1 MEGFTI
7 PLSTPEQDP
16 EHDAAMIAKADG
28 VQTDQPLLAGKY
40 KSEEELAKGYLELL
54 KKQGNLEDQYKALEA
69 QLGRPKEVPP
79 ETATVESTDEPA
91 ATEPETPKADVP
103 EPIRKAASVL
113 SRAGLDSEKVIAE
126 YAETGELKP
135 EYYEALA
142 TKAGLDRDVVD
153 QFLEGQK
160 AIMDRATQ
168 TVLNAAG
175 GEAQYNA
182 MVQWAV
188 TGVSKAE
195 ADAFN
200 STLAEG
206 DMGKVLLAVQG
217 LRAKFEQAT
226 SAPISG
232 EPKLVQGG
240 AGVSPAQTGYA
251 SEQEMTRDMADPR
264 YRKDPAFQDYVIRK
278 AARSRF

>member
-1 MEGFTI
+1 MPEFTI

-16 EHDAAMIAKADG
+16 GHDEAMIAKAEG
-28 VQTDQPLLAGKY
+28 AQPDQPLLAGKY

-69 QLGRPKEVPP
+69 QLGRPKEDPP
-79 ETATVESTDEPA
+79 ETAPVESTDEPA
-91 ATEPETPKADVP
+91 APEPETPKADVP
-103 EPIRKAASVL
+103 EPIRKASSIL
-113 SRAGLDSEKVIAE
+113 SRAGLDAEKVILE

-142 TKAGLDRDVVD
+142 TKAGLDREVVD

-168 TVLNAAG
+168 TVLDAAG

-188 TGVSKAE
+188 TGVSKME

-200 STLAEG
+200 ETLAKG
-206 DMGKVLLAVQG
+206 DLGKVLLAVQG
-217 LRAKFEQAT
+217 LRAKYE
-226 SAPISG
+226 SVVGKPITG
-232 EPKLVQGG
+232 EPKLIQGG
-240 AGVSPAQTGYA
+240 AGASPAQTGYA
-251 SEQEMTRDMADPR
+251 SEQEMVRDMADPR